1 MTITTKLLKPFLLKL
16 IERNKREK
24 KKPKRVVCQCLFQF
38 FFYPLQQFYIVGLMS
53 HDTFFVRNTG
63 LI

>member
-24 KKPKRVVCQCLFQF
+24 KNQKGLYVNVCFNF
-38 FFYPLQQFYIVGLMS
+38 FLNPFQQFYTVGLMS

>member
-24 KKPKRVVCQCLFQF
+24 KNQKGLYVNVCFNLKKKSISTILYCW
-38 FFYPLQQFYIVGLMS
+38 V
-53 HDTFFVRNTG
+53 DVT
-63 LI
+63 